1 MTFFDFLTREQ
12 QNCLQKG
19 WFKVPS
25 SKIGCPRLNYSHRFA
40 KSTTIGRWSLNP
52 PR

>member
-1 MTFFDFLTREQ
+1 MVFFDFLTREQ

-25 SKIGCPRLNYSHRFA
+25 SKIGCQDSIIHIVLQ
-40 KSTTIGRWSLNP
+40 NP
-52 PR
+52 PQ